1 MKNAF
6 YPKCYKLSG
15 RDIED
20 KLIQFE
26 NVLLFMF
33 IIDYGKFIYFK
44 LMHPANAP
52 TSLYSPSSPA
62 NSSTVSGIKTF
73 TIYYLFL

>member
-1 MKNAF
+1 
-6 YPKCYKLSG
+6 
-15 RDIED
+15 
-20 KLIQFE
+20 
-26 NVLLFMF
+26 MF

-62 NSSTVSGIKTF
+62 NSSTVSGIKTV